1 VSTGTDLRQVDQRTP
16 WRALR
21 LLGALLCVAAAV
33 AGVVLLGGKDS
44 EREATGHAEPGVL
57 EHVDGESLSRVVL
70 TPHAAQRLGI
80 ETSPVRTVAKGT
92 AVPYAALIYDPQGE
106 TWVYTSPERLVFV
119 RAPIE
124 VDRIEGKVAY
134 LSDGPASGTEV
145 VAVGGAELYG
155 VEFEVGH

>member
-57 EHVDGESLSRVVL
+57 KHVDGESLSRVVL
-70 TPHAAQRLGI
+70 TRHAAQRLGI

-124 VDRIEGKVAY
+124 VGRIEGKVAY

>member
-1 VSTGTDLRQVDQRTP
+1 MSTGTDVRRVYQRKL
-16 WRALR
+16 WRALWP
-21 LLGALLCVAAAV
+21 LGALLCAAGAV

-44 EREATGHAEPGVL
+44 ESAAIGHAEPAVL
-57 EHVDGESLSRVVL
+57 EHVEGESLSRVVL
-70 TPHAAQRLGI
+70 TPHAAERLGI
-80 ETSPVRTVAKGT
+80 ETSPVRTAAKGT
-92 AVPYAALIYDPQGE
+92 AVPYAALIYDPQGD

-124 VDRIEGKVAY
+124 VDRIEGEVAY
-134 LSDGPASGTEV
+134 LSEGPASGTEV